1 MSKFFDDK
9 LKTLKQNRI
18 ANLEKKLLVHDL
30 RGYEHY
36 VFINDNR
43 KAQVI
48 TNGKWVTENI
58 RTIDEMN
65 AIDDKIQTGFGREW
79 SEDDKMELVNIIL
92 SRNKVG
98 VINPSL

>member
-18 ANLEKKLLVHDL
+18 ANLEKKLLDYDL

-58 RTIDEMN
+58 RTIVLKHN
-65 AIDDKIQTGFGREW
+65 YQIDKVSKMVIKDFTDQEIKDF
-79 SEDDKMELVNIIL
+79 EDSL
-92 SRNKVG
+92 S
-98 VINPSL
+98 S

>member
-1 MSKFFDDK
+1 MIFITMSKFFDDK
-9 LKTLKQNRI
+9 LKTLKRNRI
-18 ANLEKKLLVHDL
+18 ANLEKKLLDHDL

-58 RTIDEMN
+58 RTIVLKHN
-65 AIDDKIQTGFGREW
+65 YQIDKVSKMVIKDFTDQEIKDF
-79 SEDDKMELVNIIL
+79 EDSL
-92 SRNKVG
+92 S
-98 VINPSL
+98 S

>member
-18 ANLEKKLLVHDL
+18 ANLEKKLLDHDL

-58 RTIDEMN
+58 RTIVLKHN
-65 AIDDKIQTGFGREW
+65 YQIDKVSKMVIKDFTDQEIKDF
-79 SEDDKMELVNIIL
+79 EDSL
-92 SRNKVG
+92 S
-98 VINPSL
+98 S

>member
-9 LKTLKQNRI
+9 LKTLKENRI
-18 ANLEKKLLVHDL
+18 NNLEKKLLDHDL

-48 TNGKWVTENI
+48 TNGNWVTENI
-58 RTIDEMN
+58 RTIVLKYN
-65 AIDDKIQTGFGREW
+65 YQIDKVSKMLIKDFTEQEIKDF
-79 SEDDKMELVNIIL
+79 EDGLL
-92 SRNKVG
+92 S
-98 VINPSL
+98 

>member
-1 MSKFFDDK
+1 MIFITMSKFFDDK

-18 ANLEKKLLVHDL
+18 ANLEKKLLDHDL

-58 RTIDEMN
+58 RTIVLKHN
-65 AIDDKIQTGFGREW
+65 YQIDKVSKMVIKDFTDQEIKDF
-79 SEDDKMELVNIIL
+79 EDSL
-92 SRNKVG
+92 S
-98 VINPSL
+98 S